1 MLPAGEI
8 ELAGHDEHALAPE
21 SDQEPARHSSHSSLP
36 AAALCL
42 PAAHAEHA
50 PPLGPVKPAL
60 HVQAM
65 AAALP
70 AGELELLGHSMQ
82 TSADVA
88 PIAAEYVP
96 GDGSRAH

>member
-42 PAAHAEHA
+42 PAAHAGQA

-60 HVQAM
+60 HVQATT
-65 AAALP
+65 AVLP
-70 AGELELLGHSMQ
+70 AGELEFLGHCMQ

-88 PIAAEYVP
+88 PVAAEYVP
-96 GDGSRAH
+96 GYGSSAR